1 VPKESGVPC
10 LLEVRSRLLS
20 LLELETFPTVLVISA
35 KRKGIMLRVVRMVQL
50 IRRQVVERR
59 QGVESDPLDALLL
72 LQANRRRVCVLAM
85 TEPF

>member
-1 VPKESGVPC
+1 
-10 LLEVRSRLLS
+10 

>member
-1 VPKESGVPC
+1 VPC

-72 LQANRRRVCVLAM
+72 LQANRRRVRVLAM